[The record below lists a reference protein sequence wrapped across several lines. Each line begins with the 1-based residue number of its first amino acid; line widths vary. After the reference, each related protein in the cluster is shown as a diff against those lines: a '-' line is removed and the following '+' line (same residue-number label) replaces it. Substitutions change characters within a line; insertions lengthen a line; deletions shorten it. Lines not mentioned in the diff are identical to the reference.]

1 MKKGNNKGFSL
12 IELIIVIAIMAV
24 LLVILVPSYLKY
36 VERSRVATDLT
47 NARKIVSALQIYA
60 ADPNVEEAP
69 PTAHQ
74 RVTVFASD
82 SPTITNPADPIW
94 YGSRV
99 DTYAVHA
106 LKAAGLIPQDMADS
120 NRRYPVF
127 FCQSRSTWQSYTIEY
142 WSDGQGGIAF
152 EFYQEPTD
160 EYTFRNMML
169 GNKE

>member
-24 LLVILVPSYLKY
+24 LLVILLPSYLRY
-36 VERSRVATDLT
+36 VERSRVATDMT

-60 ADPNVEEAP
+60 IDPNVEEMP

-82 SPTITNPADPIW
+82 SPTLNPGTEW

-106 LKAAGLIPQDMADS
+106 LKAAGLIPQDMEDHG
-120 NRRYPVF
+120 RFYPVF
-127 FCQSRSTWQSYTIEY
+127 FCQSRSTWDSYTIEY

-152 EFYQEPTD
+152 EFDQEPAGD
-160 EYTFRNMML
+160 TFKNMML

>member
-60 ADPNVEEAP
+60 ADPNVEELP

-74 RVTVFASD
+74 AVTIWRAD
-82 SPTITNPADPIW
+82 SPTLHPGTNW

-99 DTYAVHA
+99 DVYAVHA
-106 LKAAGLIPQDMADS
+106 LKAAGLIPEDMEERD
-120 NRRYPVF
+120 RWYPLF
-127 FCQSRSTWQSYTIEY
+127 FCQSRRTWQSYTIEY
-142 WSDGQGGIAF
+142 WSDGQGGIDF
-152 EFYQEPTD
+152 LFRQEPVEET
-160 EYTFRNMML
+160 TFRDMML
-169 GNKE
+169 GNKD

>member
-60 ADPNVEEAP
+60 ADPNVEELP
-69 PTAHQ
+69 PTGHE
-74 RVTVFASD
+74 RVTTFRSD
-82 SPTITNPADPIW
+82 SPTIQNDPVLG
-94 YGSRV
+94 YGIRI
-99 DTYAVHA
+99 DRYAVHA
-106 LKAAGLIPQDMADS
+106 LREAGLIPQEWADQG
-120 NRRYPVF
+120 RRYPVF
-127 FCQSRSTWQSYTIEY
+127 FCQSRSTWESYTIEY